1 MNIFCCYTKAHKPLL
16 VDYFIPSM
24 PNDINLS
31 AISLDG
37 IDGPGDFLSTEFIDC
52 IRRKMQHIEQS
63 IRDNR
68 GSIIGWL
75 DVDIVFFKNFRDAV
89 LKFMEDENL
98 DIAFQKEGFGPWDG
112 EVNTGVIFMRCNER
126 VLKFYQQVRRVMAEN
141 PDKNEQPVVN
151 ELLAQKPDL
160 RWKMLPLS
168 FRARSHGWPLDLSDA
183 VLYHAN
189 VTTGSDGVGQKIRQ
203 FAEVN
208 EIVPQ
213 ARHQICV
220 VSPEVIGP
228 RRNSGIGTHTWHL
241 LKMLARQ
248 PDCQVTL
255 LLTAEIKVEKEGGW
269 EAWFQNELG
278 VRFVHL
284 ESQPHLYPWV
294 GWFNQW
300 FNIRSQQVYN
310 FLRKEAFDIVHFQD
324 LNGDGFVSHQARNT
338 GLAFAKTAFTV
349 TVNGPAR
356 WAREG
361 MKQFPSGDPQG
372 EVYEELLNFV
382 ESYPAKECDLLI
394 SPSQY
399 AIDYVTQ
406 EADWALSLRQRI
418 CPYMLELPQ
427 PEKTATET
435 TTKHSKVSTLV
446 FFGRLETRK
455 GIHLFLSA
463 LEILHRS
470 KPSGDFPR
478 KVVFIG
484 NHAPTPLG
492 PSEEVIP
499 EFFATRLPGWEY
511 KIESQW
517 DQPDC
522 IDFLCNNHDL
532 LVVLPSI
539 SETLGYTA
547 IECLGLGVNVIGANA
562 GAFGE
567 VFADP
572 ERLFENNPR
581 AIAAKIL
588 EAADGKLP
596 HPRSHYDSENSHKQW
611 MKVHEDCLTIVADK
625 NSKLCNTRQE
635 QPLVSICLPHFN
647 YGRYVGEQIESMAAQ
662 DYPNIEFILIDDGST
677 DPDSKRV
684 FAEWKGKLKDDGRF
698 RFLEQENC
706 GLSNTRNRAATLAK
720 GNYIVFCDADNI
732 SRPHMVSTF
741 VRAITTSGADCVSC
755 HFAKFRLGEDGK
767 KIELDA
773 YTPIGACIEA
783 GLYVDPFG
791 DANFIIK
798 KSTFQALGGFRHVPF
813 TASEDWEFLAE
824 LVLSGYH
831 LEVVPTDLFQ
841 YREHSASNMRVSN
854 YYDTRMRVIHPYL
867 KRCTEPW
874 MRHII
879 SNAMGASES
888 REEEKKKLG
897 QDWLWFQNRIKELS
911 AIEEKLQQEIVQKD
925 GQINVA
931 QIRQVE
937 TEKSLAEIQSQLMEA
952 QQKVERL
959 ENNPLQRIWRKFQTK
974 K

>member
-16 VDYFIPSM
+16 EDYFIPSM
-24 PNDINLS
+24 PNNINLN

-52 IRRKMQHIEQS
+52 IRRKMGHIEQS
-63 IRDNR
+63 IRDND

-75 DVDIVFFKNFRDAV
+75 DVDIVFFKDFRQSV
-89 LKFMEDENL
+89 LKFMNEENL
-98 DIAFQKEGFGPWDG
+98 DIVFQKEGFGQWDS
-112 EVNTGVIFMRCNER
+112 EVNTGVIFMRCNKR
-126 VLKFYQQVRRVMAEN
+126 VLNFYQQVRRLMAEN

-151 ELLAQKPDL
+151 ELLKQKPDL
-160 RWKMLPLS
+160 HWKMLPLR

-208 EIVPQ
+208 EAKPQ

-241 LKMLARQ
+241 MKMLARQ
-248 PDCQVTL
+248 PDCDVTL
-255 LLTAEIKVEKEGGW
+255 LLTAEIKVEKQGGW
-269 EAWFQNELG
+269 DAWFRDQLG
-278 VRFVHL
+278 VRFIHL

-310 FLRKEAFDIVHFQD
+310 FLRKEAFDVVHFQD
-324 LNGDGFVSHQARNT
+324 LNGDGFVSHQARKT

-372 EVYEELLNFV
+372 EVYEELLNYA
-382 ESYPAKECDLLI
+382 ESYPAAECDLLI

-399 AIDYVTQ
+399 AIDYVTK
-406 EADWALSLRQRI
+406 EADWTLSQRQSI

-427 PEKTATET
+427 PEGSDPSAVAANSNV
-435 TTKHSKVSTLV
+435 SKLV

-455 GIHLFLSA
+455 GIHLFLAA

-470 KPSGDFPR
+470 KPSAGFPR
-478 KVVFIG
+478 EVVFIG

-492 PSEEVIP
+492 PSESVIP
-499 EFFATRLPGWEY
+499 DFFASRLPGWEY
-511 KIESQW
+511 TIESEW

-522 IDFLCNNHDL
+522 IDFLCKHKEL

-572 ERLFENNPR
+572 ERLFENNPK

-588 EAADGKLP
+588 EAAEGKLP
-596 HPRSHYDSENSHKQW
+596 PPRSHYHPEHSRNQW
-611 MKVHEDCLTIVADK
+611 LKIHQDCLAIVAGK
-625 NSKLCNTRQE
+625 NLKLCSAQTG
-635 QPLVSICLPHFN
+635 QPLVSLCLPHYN
-647 YGRYVGEQIESMAAQ
+647 YGQYVGEQIESMAAQ

-677 DPDSKRV
+677 DPDSQRV
-684 FAEWKGKLKDDGRF
+684 FAEWKEKLKTDPRF
-698 RFLEQENC
+698 RFLGQENQ
-706 GLSNTRNRAATLAK
+706 GLSKTRNRAASLAN
-720 GNYIVFCDADNI
+720 GNYIIFCDADNI
-732 SRPHMVSTF
+732 SRPDMASTF
-741 VRAITTSGADCVSC
+741 VRAITTSGGDCVSC

-767 KIELDA
+767 KIDLDA
-773 YTPIGACIEA
+773 YTPIGACVEA

-798 KSTFQALGGFRHVPF
+798 KTVFEALGGFRHVPF

-824 LVLSGYH
+824 LVLSGYR
-831 LEVVPTDLFQ
+831 LEVVPNDLFQ
-841 YREHSASNMRVSN
+841 YREHDASNMRVSN
-854 YYDTRMRVIHPYL
+854 FYDTRMRVIHPYL
-867 KRCTEPW
+867 KRCEQPW

-879 SNAMGASES
+879 SNAMGASET
-888 REEEKKKLG
+888 REEEKKRLG
-897 QDWLWFQNRIKELS
+897 KDWMWFQDRVKELT
-911 AIEEKLQQEIVQKD
+911 ACAEELQQQITKKD
-925 GQINVA
+925 GELKVLSVRERELEKTIADKQQQLEASSRQIEV
-931 QIRQVE
+931 
-937 TEKSLAEIQSQLMEA
+937 L
-952 QQKVERL
+952 ER
-959 ENNPLQRIWRKFQTK
+959 NPLHRLLRKFQGK